1 VEKPGAGVLK
11 SNTTGKMIGYARV
24 STEDQELRLQ
34 LDALKEAGCW
44 NVWKE
49 KRSASKGRMRP
60 ELEKALA
67 DLRPGDTLV
76 VWKLDRLVRN
86 AREMYALLDRIHAAG
101 ANFKSLQEGYDFTTP
116 MGQFVLGLLGLLAQL
131 EADMTSHRTSAGIK
145 AIQERGIPYGA
156 TPKLSDAKAKEL
168 VKLRQVMV
176 PVLVRGK
183 LAMRRKWTIAKLAE
197 RFKISTAS
205 VANYMGRVAQSK
217 RRRKPKNKDKH
228 PADPKWRHRR

>member
-1 VEKPGAGVLK
+1 MQKA
-11 SNTTGKMIGYARV
+11 TGKLIGYARV

-34 LDALKEAGCW
+34 IDALKSAGCW
-44 NVWKE
+44 NIWQE

-60 ELEKALA
+60 ELEKALT

-86 AREMYALLDRIHAAG
+86 AREMYALLDRIHQAG

-145 AIQERGIPYGA
+145 ALQESGGSYGA
-156 TPKLSDAKAKEL
+156 TPKLTEAKAKEL
-168 VKLRQVMV
+168 VKLRQVLV
-176 PVLVRGK
+176 PALVRGK
-183 LAMRRKWTIAKLAE
+183 LEMRKKWTIKRLAE
-197 RFKISTAS
+197 KFKISTAS
-205 VANYMGRVAQSK
+205 VTNYLK
-217 RRRKPKNKDKH
+217 RAKVKPKRKRKNKDKH
-228 PADPKWRHRR
+228 PADPRWRGRT